1 MVGQGGGTT
10 GQTLRSRGGTLPPPL
25 RIIEVIHATSID
37 VSANC
42 QRGILSINP
51 QQELEVVDRLGK
63 KPRLAKEKIT
73 FDDDD
78 LKGTTQPHDDALV
91 MNLKIEGFLVKRV
104 MIDQENEVE
113 IMYPNLYKSLG
124 FKAED
129 LTSYNPLLVG
139 FDRKMVVI
147 EGQIKLPIGK

>member
-1 MVGQGGGTT
+1 M
-10 GQTLRSRGGTLPPPL
+10 PPPL

-113 IMYPNLYKSLG
+113 IMYPNLYKGLG

-129 LTSYNPLLVG
+129 LTSYDPLLVG